1 MIKLSKEILIKIFE
15 YDDTF
20 HIILKDLF
28 NEFHKK
34 TSFWKINKISII
46 YGSDKNY
53 PFNLNYH
60 EISNIVKNNNLN
72 YENNNIYSPIFFGYN
87 KFFYIS
93 EFITDNNKVNIVS
106 LINNKI

>member
-46 YGSDKNY
+46 YGTDKN
-53 PFNLNYH
+53 FNLNYH
-60 EISNIVKNNNLN
+60 EIKNIIKNNNLN
-72 YENNNIYSPIFFGYN
+72 YENSNTYSPIFFGYN
-87 KFFYIS
+87 KFFYMS
-93 EFITDNNKVNIVS
+93 EFITDNNKLNLVS
-106 LINNKI
+106 LIKNKI